1 MTMKIGLNKTAMQS
15 LGLGL
20 FTRVTR
26 AVPEQGTW
34 QTTLQARDLSGDGK
48 PDAYYDTELDI
59 TWLRDAN
66 ANGMMNWQTANA
78 WAAGLDVHGVRGWR
92 LPMMIDDDAL
102 KFDFGYADTDCGYNS
117 RTKNGDT
124 VYSEMAHLFYVTLG
138 NHGFYDTTGSPHPN
152 RLVGVTN
159 SGPFRHMQAF
169 MCWTGREYAP
179 WTGFGWFFGNDFGFQ
194 CFADQHYELFAM
206 AVHPGDVGRPQ

>member
-1 MTMKIGLNKTAMQS
+1 MGSIRNKLTGT
-15 LGLGL
+15 GLGL

-34 QTTLQARDLSGDGK
+34 QRTLEPRDLNGNGK
-48 PDAYYDTELDI
+48 VDAYYDTELDI

-66 ANGMMNWQTANA
+66 ANGVMNWNSANE
-78 WAAGLDVHGVRGWR
+78 WATGLNVHGVTGWR
-92 LPMMIDDDAL
+92 LPTMIDDDAL
-102 KFDFGYADTDCGYNS
+102 LHEFAYGGTDCGYNL
-117 RTKNGDT
+117 RTKSGDT

-138 NHGFYDTTGSPHPN
+138 NHGFYDATGAPQKPK
-152 RLVGVTN
+152 LVGATN

-169 MCWTGREYAP
+169 MCWVGRAYAP
-179 WTGFGWFFGNDFGFQ
+179 WTGFAWFFGNDFGFQ

-206 AVHPGDVGRPQ
+206 AVHPGDVGS